1 MESRSL
7 KLQIWPMRC
16 ISFDQ
21 ISICFLKI
29 YTNLPPAPQNWD
41 FCLLWKNWIL
51 WQHWACTVFVIPFR
65 CTVSFQFASILFC
78 YLPVL
83 VSFTC
88 FFGDWRDLVFG
99 PWIWGIAE
107 LYILQL
113 WSNILVFGMVLDKGE
128 IEYIFFDYYLEF
140 SYSVFLLTVVSF

>member
-113 WSNILVFGMVLDKGE
+113 WSITEDTASALLRNWNVILSTRGNHWRILSREV
-128 IEYIFFDYYLEF
+128 
-140 SYSVFLLTVVSF
+140 T